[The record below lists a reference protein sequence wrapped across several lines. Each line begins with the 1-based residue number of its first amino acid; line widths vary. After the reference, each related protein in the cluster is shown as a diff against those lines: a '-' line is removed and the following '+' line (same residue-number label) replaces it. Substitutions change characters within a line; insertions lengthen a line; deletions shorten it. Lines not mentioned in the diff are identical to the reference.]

1 MKISILIQD
10 FDLELLK
17 FINNTQK
24 KNVSIINILVAVKKK
39 KCIQLEINKL
49 GLDIYLHKKL

>member
-39 KCIQLEINKL
+39 CIQLEINKL
-49 GLDIYLHKKL
+49 GLDILLT